1 MASIRKVSTGFRI
14 EICVNGVRES
24 KIFRTQ
30 REAKA
35 WAEQRTT
42 ELRGE
47 AKKAPKEKHTLADA
61 LDRYERDVSPSKK
74 GHKWE
79 KIRLDAF
86 RKDESIPCGE
96 LMGNLTTEM
105 FVEWR
110 DARLKV
116 VSPGSVLRDI
126 SLLSDLLETAKIEW
140 KWIDFNPLKEI
151 RKPKKPPHRDTVI
164 QPHEVRKMLKTMGY
178 SPRKSIR
185 TVAQSVAV
193 CFLTAI
199 RTGCRAGELTTLGW
213 DNVHLDYCL
222 VDGKTGKR
230 NVPLTRKAVR
240 LIEKMKDYDPELVF
254 GTKSQSLDANFRKY
268 KDRAGLSGFTFHDTR
283 HTAATMMAR
292 KLNVLDLC
300 RMFGWSSAKQ
310 ALVYYNPSASSIAGI
325 LNGDKYTG
333 QP

>member
-1 MASIRKVSTGFRI
+1 MASIVKRGDKYRAQLFADGR
-14 EICVNGVRES
+14 RES
-24 KIFRTQ
+24 KSFRTL

-35 WAEQRTT
+35 WSEARTT

-47 AKKAPKEKHTLADA
+47 AKKPPKNRHTLSDA
-61 LDRYERDVSPSKK
+61 LTRYEQDVSPGKK

-79 KIRLDAF
+79 KIRIDAF
-86 RKDESIPCGE
+86 RKDPNIPLKA
-96 LMGNLTTEM
+96 LMGDLTTEM
-105 FVEWR
+105 FAEWR
-110 DARLKV
+110 DARLKA
-116 VSPGSVLRDI
+116 VSAGSVLRDI

-164 QPHEVRKMLKTMGY
+164 QPHEARKMLKAMGY
-178 SPRKSIR
+178 SPRQPVRS
-185 TVAQSVAV
+185 VAQCVAV
-193 CFLTAI
+193 CFLTAM
-199 RTGCRAGELTTLGW
+199 RTGCRASELTTLEW
-213 DNVHLDYCL
+213 ENVQLDHCL

-230 NVPLTRKAVR
+230 NVPLTRKALR
-240 LIEKMKDYDPELVF
+240 LFEKMKGYDPKLVF
-254 GTKSQSLDANFRKY
+254 GIKSQSLDANFRKY

-310 ALVYYNPSASSIAGI
+310 ALVYYNPSASSIADI
-325 LNGDKYTG
+325 LNGDKK
-333 QP
+333 

>member
-1 MASIRKVSTGFRI
+1 MASIQKVANGYRAFLY
-14 EICVNGVRES
+14 VDGVRET
-24 KIFRTQ
+24 KTFRTQ

-35 WAEQRTT
+35 WSDARTAEIRN
-42 ELRGE
+42 EG
-47 AKKAPKEKHTLADA
+47 KKAPKERHTLADA
-61 LDRYERDVSPSKK
+61 FDRYERDVSPSKK

-79 KIRLDAF
+79 KIRLEAF
-86 RKDESIPCGE
+86 RKDPNVPSGK
-96 LMGNLTTEM
+96 LMCNLTTEM

-110 DARLKV
+110 DARLKD

-164 QPHEVRKMLKTMGY
+164 QPHEARKMLKAMGY
-178 SPRKSIR
+178 SPRQQVRS
-185 TVAQSVAV
+185 VAQCVAV
-193 CFLTAI
+193 CFLTAM
-199 RTGCRAGELTTLGW
+199 RTGCRASELTTLGW
-213 DNVHLDYCL
+213 ENVHPDYCM

-230 NVPLTRKAVR
+230 NVPLTRKAIR
-240 LIEKMKDYDPELVF
+240 LMEKMKGFDPKLVF
-254 GTKSQSLDANFRKY
+254 GIKSQSLDANFRKY
-268 KDRAGLSGFTFHDTR
+268 KERAGLSGFTFHDTR

-310 ALVYYNPSASSIAGI
+310 ALVYYNPSASSIADI
-325 LNGDKYTG
+325 LNGDKAS
-333 QP
+333 P